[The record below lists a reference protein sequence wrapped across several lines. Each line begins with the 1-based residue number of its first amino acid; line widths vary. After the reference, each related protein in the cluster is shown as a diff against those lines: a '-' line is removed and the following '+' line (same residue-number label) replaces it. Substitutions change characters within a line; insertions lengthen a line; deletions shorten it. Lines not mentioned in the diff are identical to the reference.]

1 MECDSRDAMACVPQ
15 FWDQLENR
23 RGKDDEMSRRMWEV
37 VETKARKVGV
47 AKVERRREEAKE
59 KEKTKKEE
67 NNRSK
72 ESGRGVGD
80 LGWRGRSKEA
90 GTRMLT

>member
-1 MECDSRDAMACVPQ
+1 M
-15 FWDQLENR
+15 
-23 RGKDDEMSRRMWEV
+23 
-37 VETKARKVGV
+37 ETKARKVGM

-80 LGWRGRSKEA
+80 LG
-90 GTRMLT
+90 